1 METTFL
7 TLGVFLIVG
16 GLMLLLADL
25 FVPSGG
31 VLIVLGLGGMGVG
44 IAFLF
49 RYDTTVG
56 VWALVATALALPV
69 GGVLLFKLWAYTPL
83 ARMAAPGPA
92 PTDADIP
99 FDQGLQLLRGRHG
112 KTLTALRPAG
122 MVEFDGR
129 RVDSLTEGMMVES
142 GQWVRCVEVRGG
154 TVIVRPVDK
163 PDTID
168 LETTSLT

>member
-7 TLGVFLIVG
+7 TLGLFLIG
-16 GLMLLLADL
+16 LGLMLLFADL

-31 VLIVLGLGGMGVG
+31 ILIVLGLGGLGVG

-49 RYDTTVG
+49 RYDTEIG
-56 VWALVATALALPV
+56 IWALAGTALAIPV

-83 ARMAAPGPA
+83 ARMAAPGPP

-99 FDQGLQLLRGRHG
+99 FDTGLQLLRGRHG
-112 KTLTALRPAG
+112 KTLTSLRPAG

-154 TVIVRPVDK
+154 TVIVRPVEK
-163 PDTID
+163 PDTTD